1 MVTILNFVNDDDDKR
16 GAALPVD
23 SVLKYS
29 ACCVDIDRKSKEY
42 SSAVSI
48 SSYILSG
55 GARCQV
61 PANHTQIQ

>member
-16 GAALPVD
+16 GTALPVD

-42 SSAVSI
+42 SSVFSI
-48 SSYILSG
+48 SSYILS
-55 GARCQV
+55 
-61 PANHTQIQ
+61 